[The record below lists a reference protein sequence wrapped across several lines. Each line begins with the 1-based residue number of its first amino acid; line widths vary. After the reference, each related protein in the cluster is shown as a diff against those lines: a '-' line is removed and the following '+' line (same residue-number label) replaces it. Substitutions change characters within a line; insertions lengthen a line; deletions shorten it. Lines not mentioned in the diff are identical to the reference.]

1 MSNNN
6 IGGRMFN
13 LPLAE
18 LLDRLTIT
26 QIKLILHS
34 GEKSSY
40 RSEIIKL
47 EHDINLILNGEDIL
61 VDATFIKNIVAL
73 SQINF
78 HIWNNKD
85 EMQLNL
91 GDDEK
96 YLNLLKL
103 AHQLNGYRNK
113 IKNYILSKESTSNE
127 RSNIKSNFETDGLML
142 DIEID

>member
-1 MSNNN
+1 
-6 IGGRMFN
+6 MFN

>member
-6 IGGRMFN
+6 IGARMFN

-26 QIKLILHS
+26 QIKLIIHS

-40 RSEIIKL
+40 RSEIVKL
-47 EHDINLILNGEDIL
+47 EHDINLILNEENIE
-61 VDATFIKNIVAL
+61 VDATFLKNIVAL

-85 EMQLNL
+85 EMQINI

-96 YLNLLKL
+96 YLNLLKY

-113 IKNYILSKESTSNE
+113 IKNFILSKESTSNE